1 VRAQGRHGE
10 IDGVRGVHYC
20 GAYWHYG
27 FHEDGV
33 QSARRV
39 LEAMGV
45 EPGLPARAEELRP
58 GFGTG
63 HRGPQ
68 PETAGAPR

>member
-1 VRAQGRHGE
+1 MFSHPVYDADCVRAQGRHHE
-10 IDGVRGVHYC
+10 IDGARGVHYC

-45 EPGLPARAEELRP
+45 DPRLPARAEELRP
-58 GFGTG
+58 EVAA
-63 HRGPQ
+63 R
-68 PETAGAPR
+68 